1 MRWAALL
8 PVIAARSMRVR
19 TGDHPR
25 GHTNGGAL
33 ARHWRPAALVAVAA
47 VAVLPASGVQRDSH
61 PPQGPETAA
70 AITARPGV
78 EQVEPLGGKRY
89 PPRYDTLDY
98 ELNQLVA
105 RYEGRDAAP
114 GTPAMDG
121 DARVAILV
129 LLAPARAGDVA
140 AYLRENGV
148 ALPAPATGA
157 DYLAAAV
164 PLSALA
170 DLAGR
175 PGVHLV
181 MAEPSIQR
189 YDAGVAPHGADF
201 WHDPGWD
208 GGNGNDDDDTNDG
221 SNVKIGILDTGFI
234 AYDNGRPPFASP
246 RYLPDPKGVLCF
258 IQDSPNVYITTDS
271 ITRCSLINFFAGDE
285 HGSLVT
291 QLVYDIAP
299 GADYYLARIA
309 LASQF
314 EQAIT
319 WFIDQGVD
327 VISTSLGKRWEG
339 PGDGTSPYSNT
350 WISQVARAVDAG
362 IFVAVA
368 SGNSDTSSWFG
379 TFRDSDN
386 DDIMEWN
393 ESGDECNMAQFEPS
407 TSYNI
412 RVRWEDTWNGASDDL
427 DISLR
432 RGLSGGTTDYMSEN
446 VQDGEA
452 RQDPIENIS
461 LKPDEGVSYCLVIEQ
476 QSGATPDWVQVII
489 ESEATE
495 PEMEHWTRGYSLGSP
510 AETTSPG
517 AVTVGAAPV
526 DNTTTIQ
533 DTGGRGPLPASD
545 VVKPDV
551 VGVDK
556 IPLRGLYSAIS
567 PGGTYIREGTSLATP
582 HVAAL
587 AALVKQRNP
596 TFTPAQIATYLKDN
610 ALPRGEPDPNNTW
623 GHGLAFLPYIGP
635 VITGD
640 PRIGVTLTANT
651 DAVDDVDGV
660 PDSPTFT
667 YQWIRVASGGT
678 EANIS
683 TATSATYTPVQAD
696 AGSTLKVKVS
706 FTDSG
711 TNAEEQTSR
720 ASLKVVPAANTAATG
735 KPTISGPVPLRVTH
749 TLTASTS
756 AIRDTDGVTG
766 VTYKYQWVLVDSGT
780 DTDISGATE
789 SSYVLETA
797 DEGKKVKVKVSFTDN
812 NRNAE
817 TVVSDESAV
826 VASAPNRPP
835 TFSDTRASREVL
847 ENTPAG
853 EDIGTPITATEFD
866 SGDTLTYSIRNGST
880 VFEIDASSGQLQTLG
895 ALNYEGTRSYSV
907 VVEVTDNK
915 DIDGMADTVIDDT
928 IAVTINVT
936 NVDEP
941 AIISGPQTVDWN
953 ENTAGTIATYTATD
967 PDPADQAFLTLADTG
982 DAGFFDFSNGRLSFK
997 STRLPDFEGPKT
1009 TYYIELGAAD
1019 DPLATDNF
1027 DTTYAVTINILD
1039 LNEPPVVMRRSGTGA
1054 FSIEENSG
1062 TTVGSFD
1069 ADDPENDDVTWT
1081 LASGGDFRFFEIDE
1095 TGGALSFKE
1104 SEFNEN
1110 EIPDYES
1117 TGLGNDKAYSVT
1129 VRATEADDGDP
1140 QTSELTGRL
1149 AVTVRITDVNE
1160 PPVITGN
1167 QSPSVEE
1174 NTTAVA
1180 TYRATD
1186 PEGVAVTWSLQG
1198 GAGRFT
1204 ISSAGAL
1211 AFTNTTPPNYE
1222 DQTEHAVTVLASDG
1236 TNTADYPVSVAVTN
1250 VNERAM
1256 LGLSSPQPQVE
1267 AAFTATLT
1275 DADIVQSTTWKWER
1289 STSPGG
1295 GWQLISGATADSYTP
1310 IVGDINYYLRAT
1322 ATYRDGYSPDT
1333 DKSISAVS
1341 RNRVEAKPPVNTA
1354 PEFPA
1359 GTPRRSVPENAGDN
1373 ATVGLPVVANDAE
1386 NASQLTY
1393 TLTGGSDLF
1402 TIDGS
1407 SGQIRVR
1414 TQGTLDHETAPS
1426 HTVTVT
1432 VTDPATAFDTVEVT
1446 IEVTDVNEPPNAR
1459 ADDATTFEDTAVPI
1473 DVLGNDT
1480 DPDDGHT
1487 LTVQST
1493 SRPSSGGV
1501 MVESSTQMLIYTPAE
1516 NVHGTF
1522 TFTYT
1527 ASDGTFT
1534 SASALVTITVDPVND
1549 SPEFA
1554 SPPPALRV
1562 SESAVGGDIVG
1573 AVTATD
1579 IDAGDTLT
1587 YSLSGTDAFAF
1598 EIDPVSGQI
1607 TVRGGVDIAVQDTYE
1622 VTVEADDGSNEANA
1636 TARVDVTITVVA
1648 GPVVPPPT
1656 SGGGGGFGGGGGGG
1670 GGGPSGP
1677 SPSEIDF
1684 EWTVKRDIEELDS
1697 GNDWPTGLWSDGATL
1712 WILENGQGADDDVYA
1727 YDPRTGERLE
1737 EREFTLADTNRAP
1750 RGIWSDRETVWV
1762 SDSGRER
1769 LFAYGLASGER
1780 EESRE
1785 VELAERNSD
1794 ARGIWS
1800 DEETMWVL
1808 DGRAD
1813 ALFAYDLATG
1823 DLLAEYGLA
1832 SRNGDPHGIW
1842 SDRVTVWVSDHGAK
1856 RLFAYRLPARPE
1868 APAAEDA
1875 EAAPLESVRDEEF
1888 TELSGASNNSPRGI
1902 WSDGDFMYVADE
1914 SDDRVYTYNMPDA
1927 LDARLASLSL
1937 SGVEIGE
1944 FDAGTTEYEGT
1955 PAEGVAET
1963 TVEASALQRRT
1974 DVAIDPPDTAVD
1986 TAGHQVS
1993 LAGTGEITVTV
2004 TSADGTR
2011 TKVYRVTL
2019 ALPPAELALTP
2030 DWTAIEWPGVDAIAI
2045 AEAGLPDA
2053 VVAVY
2058 VWDEESGSWLGYFP
2072 GLEDVSGLNTLTT
2085 LNTGATYWIAV
2096 SEPVTWTI
2104 TTGESEGS

>member
-8 PVIAARSMRVR
+8 PLIAARSMRVR

-25 GHTNGGAL
+25 GRTNGGAL

-47 VAVLPASGVQRDSH
+47 VAVLLASGAGRDSH

-70 AITARPGV
+70 AIAARPGV

-114 GTPAMDG
+114 GTPAM
-121 DARVAILV
+121 VAGRGINVVVRLD
-129 LLAPARAGDVA
+129 PAYVGEVA
-140 AYLRENGV
+140 AYLREQG
-148 ALPAPATGA
+148 AGLAEPSPGA

-221 SNVKIGILDTGFI
+221 SNVKIGILDTGFV

-258 IQDSPNVYITTDS
+258 IQDSPNLYITTDS

-556 IPLRGLYSAIS
+556 VPLRGLYSAIS

-596 TFTPAQIATYLKDN
+596 GFTPAQIATYLKDN

-660 PDSPTFT
+660 PASPTFT

-835 TFSDTRASREVL
+835 TFSDTTASREVE
-847 ENTPAG
+847 ENTPADQ
-853 EDIGTPITATEFD
+853 DIGTPITATELD

-880 VFEIDASSGQLQTLG
+880 VFEIDASSGQLETLG

-936 NVDEP
+936 DENEP

-967 PDPADQAFLTLADTG
+967 PEGVATFLSLIDMG
-982 DAGFFDFSNGRLSFK
+982 DDDSFDFSNGRLSFK
-997 STRLPDFEGPKT
+997 STALPDFEGQQQ
-1009 TYYIELGAAD
+1009 YQIELGATTD
-1019 DPLATDNF
+1019 SLAPGF
-1027 DTTYAVTINILD
+1027 ETTYAVTINILD
-1039 LNEPPVVMRRSGTGA
+1039 LNEPPVVTRRNGTGA

-1062 TTVGSFD
+1062 TEVGSFD
-1069 ADDPENDDVTWT
+1069 ADDPENDDVTWS
-1081 LASGGDFRFFEIDE
+1081 LSSGGDFRFFEIDE
-1095 TGGALSFKE
+1095 TGGVAQLQGKRIQRKRDTRLRKQRPRE
-1104 SEFNEN
+1104 RPREGLHRHRAGHRGRRRGPADGQPRRDRE
-1110 EIPDYES
+1110 DYQRER
-1117 TGLGNDKAYSVT
+1117 GARHH
-1129 VRATEADDGDP
+1129 RAGE
-1140 QTSELTGRL
+1140 GRL
-1149 AVTVRITDVNE
+1149 ERE
-1160 PPVITGN
+1160 HGGN
-1167 QSPSVEE
+1167 HRHLPRHGPRGGRRHL
-1174 NTTAVA
+1174 VA
-1180 TYRATD
+1180 
-1186 PEGVAVTWSLQG
+1186 
-1198 GAGRFT
+1198 AGR
-1204 ISSAGAL
+1204 
-1211 AFTNTTPPNYE
+1211 
-1222 DQTEHAVTVLASDG
+1222 
-1236 TNTADYPVSVAVTN
+1236 
-1250 VNERAM
+1250 
-1256 LGLSSPQPQVE
+1256 
-1267 AAFTATLT
+1267 
-1275 DADIVQSTTWKWER
+1275 
-1289 STSPGG
+1289 
-1295 GWQLISGATADSYTP
+1295 
-1310 IVGDINYYLRAT
+1310 
-1322 ATYRDGYSPDT
+1322 
-1333 DKSISAVS
+1333 
-1341 RNRVEAKPPVNTA
+1341 
-1354 PEFPA
+1354 
-1359 GTPRRSVPENAGDN
+1359 PRR
-1373 ATVGLPVVANDAE
+1373 
-1386 NASQLTY
+1386 
-1393 TLTGGSDLF
+1393 
-1402 TIDGS
+1402 
-1407 SGQIRVR
+1407 
-1414 TQGTLDHETAPS
+1414 
-1426 HTVTVT
+1426 
-1432 VTDPATAFDTVEVT
+1432 
-1446 IEVTDVNEPPNAR
+1446 
-1459 ADDATTFEDTAVPI
+1459 
-1473 DVLGNDT
+1473 
-1480 DPDDGHT
+1480 
-1487 LTVQST
+1487 
-1493 SRPSSGGV
+1493 
-1501 MVESSTQMLIYTPAE
+1501 
-1516 NVHGTF
+1516 VH
-1522 TFTYT
+1522 
-1527 ASDGTFT
+1527 
-1534 SASALVTITVDPVND
+1534 
-1549 SPEFA
+1549 
-1554 SPPPALRV
+1554 
-1562 SESAVGGDIVG
+1562 
-1573 AVTATD
+1573 
-1579 IDAGDTLT
+1579 
-1587 YSLSGTDAFAF
+1587 
-1598 EIDPVSGQI
+1598 
-1607 TVRGGVDIAVQDTYE
+1607 
-1622 VTVEADDGSNEANA
+1622 
-1636 TARVDVTITVVA
+1636 
-1648 GPVVPPPT
+1648 
-1656 SGGGGGFGGGGGGG
+1656 
-1670 GGGPSGP
+1670 
-1677 SPSEIDF
+1677 
-1684 EWTVKRDIEELDS
+1684 
-1697 GNDWPTGLWSDGATL
+1697 
-1712 WILENGQGADDDVYA
+1712 
-1727 YDPRTGERLE
+1727 
-1737 EREFTLADTNRAP
+1737 
-1750 RGIWSDRETVWV
+1750 
-1762 SDSGRER
+1762 
-1769 LFAYGLASGER
+1769 
-1780 EESRE
+1780 
-1785 VELAERNSD
+1785 
-1794 ARGIWS
+1794 
-1800 DEETMWVL
+1800 
-1808 DGRAD
+1808 
-1813 ALFAYDLATG
+1813 
-1823 DLLAEYGLA
+1823 
-1832 SRNGDPHGIW
+1832 H
-1842 SDRVTVWVSDHGAK
+1842 
-1856 RLFAYRLPARPE
+1856 
-1868 APAAEDA
+1868 
-1875 EAAPLESVRDEEF
+1875 
-1888 TELSGASNNSPRGI
+1888 
-1902 WSDGDFMYVADE
+1902 
-1914 SDDRVYTYNMPDA
+1914 
-1927 LDARLASLSL
+1927 
-1937 SGVEIGE
+1937 
-1944 FDAGTTEYEGT
+1944 
-1955 PAEGVAET
+1955 
-1963 TVEASALQRRT
+1963 
-1974 DVAIDPPDTAVD
+1974 
-1986 TAGHQVS
+1986 
-1993 LAGTGEITVTV
+1993 
-2004 TSADGTR
+2004 
-2011 TKVYRVTL
+2011 
-2019 ALPPAELALTP
+2019 
-2030 DWTAIEWPGVDAIAI
+2030 
-2045 AEAGLPDA
+2045 
-2053 VVAVY
+2053 
-2058 VWDEESGSWLGYFP
+2058 
-2072 GLEDVSGLNTLTT
+2072 
-2085 LNTGATYWIAV
+2085 
-2096 SEPVTWTI
+2096 
-2104 TTGESEGS
+2104 

>member
-8 PVIAARSMRVR
+8 PLIAARSMRVR

-25 GHTNGGAL
+25 GRTNGGAL

-47 VAVLPASGVQRDSH
+47 VAVLLASGAGRDSH

-70 AITARPGV
+70 AIARPGV

-148 ALPAPATGA
+148 ALPTPATSA
-157 DYLAAAV
+157 DSLAVTA
-164 PLSALA
+164 PIALLPG
-170 DLAGR
+170 LAEH
-175 PGVHLV
+175 PGVQRV
-181 MAEPSIQR
+181 MVDPPVQR
-189 YDAGVAPHGADF
+189 LNQGIAPHGADF
-201 WHDPGWD
+201 WHDPGWK
-208 GGNGNDDDDTNDG
+208 G
-221 SNVKIGILDTGFI
+221 SGVKVGILDSGFHGYSRADTNGWVPTPDAVRCFTRSDTNATEYVSTVSECETESI
-234 AYDNGRPPFASP
+234 FTSGFLTFNDNHGTA
-246 RYLPDPKGVLCF
+246 
-258 IQDSPNVYITTDS
+258 TTEL
-271 ITRCSLINFFAGDE
+271 T
-285 HGSLVT
+285 
-291 QLVYDIAP
+291 YDIAP
-299 GADYYLARIA
+299 EATYYLARIERG
-309 LASQF
+309 SQ
-314 EQAIT
+314 AVAAMN
-319 WFIDQGVD
+319 WLVNQGVD
-327 VISTSLGKRWEG
+327 VVNVSLGTRWEG
-339 PGDGTSPYSNT
+339 PGDGTTPYSRT
-350 WISQVARAVDAG
+350 FLKAVDAAVTG
-362 IFVAVA
+362 GAFVAIG
-368 SGNSDTSSWFG
+368 SGNSNYSSWFG
-379 TFRDSDN
+379 PFRDSDGDN
-386 DDIMEWN
+386 VMGWDDDE
-393 ESGDECNMAQFEPS
+393 DECNQVSLSSFG
-407 TSYNI
+407 SYVF
-412 RVRWEDTWNGASDDL
+412 RVRWEGGWGASDRDL
-427 DISLR
+427 DVYLKQGTTIVDQSEAAQ
-432 RGLSGGTTDYMSEN
+432 SGGAGHNPYEQFTADIFIGN
-446 VQDGEA
+446 D
-452 RQDPIENIS
+452 
-461 LKPDEGVSYCLVIEQ
+461 YCLVIEQ
-476 QSGATPDWVQVII
+476 DSGSDPRWVQVLI
-489 ESEATE
+489 EEVLFPVTA
-495 PEMEHWTRGYSLGSP
+495 MEHRTGGY
-510 AETTSPG
+510 AITSPG
-517 AVTVGAAPV
+517 ETANPGALTVGA
-526 DNTTTIQ
+526 
-533 DTGGRGPLPASD
+533 TGYRNLKTVQSYSSRGPTPD
-545 VVKPDV
+545 GRIKPDI
-551 VGVDK
+551 VGVDAV
-556 IPLRGLYSAIS
+556 RSDVYRAAA
-567 PGGTYIREGTSLATP
+567 TGTSFAAP
-582 HVAAL
+582 HVTGL

-610 ALPRGEPDPNNTW
+610 ALPRGEPDPNNMW
-623 GHGLAFLPYIGP
+623 GHGLAFLPHIGP
-635 VITGD
+635 VVTGD

-651 DAVDDVDGV
+651 MAVDDIDDVAA
-660 PDSPTFT
+660 SPTFT

-735 KPTISGPVPLRVTH
+735 KPTISAPVPLRVTH

-766 VTYKYQWVLVDSGT
+766 VTYKYQWVLVDGGT

-789 SSYVLETA
+789 SSYILETA

-1432 VTDPATAFDTVEVT
+1432 ATDPATAFDTVEVT

-1473 DVLGNDT
+1473 DVLANDT
-1480 DPDDGHT
+1480 DPDEGHT
-1487 LTVQST
+1487 LTVGST

-1501 MVESSTQMLIYTPAE
+1501 VVESSTQMLIYTPAE

-1527 ASDGTFT
+1527 ASDGTFA

-1549 SPEFA
+1549 APTFAPSPTTR
-1554 SPPPALRV
+1554 SV
-1562 SESAVGGDIVG
+1562 SESAAPGANVG
-1573 AVTATD
+1573 AAVAATD
-1579 IDAGDTLT
+1579 VDDADLAYIHFGA
-1587 YSLSGTDAFAF
+1587 GAFAF
-1598 EIDPVSGQI
+1598 DIEPDSGQI
-1607 TVRGGVDIAVQDTYE
+1607 KVATGITFEIAMQDTYE
-1622 VTVEADDGSNEANA
+1622 FMVEADDGRGGTA
-1636 TARVDVTITVVA
+1636 TVDVTITVVA

-1670 GGGPSGP
+1670 GGGGPSGP
-1677 SPSEIDF
+1677 SPSEVDF
-1684 EWTVKRDIEELDS
+1684 EWTVKRDIEDLDS

-1750 RGIWSDRETVWV
+1750 RGIWSDRVTVWV
-1762 SDSGRER
+1762 SDSGRDR
-1769 LFAYGLASGER
+1769 VYAYTLASGAR
-1780 EESRE
+1780 DESRE
-1785 VELAERNSD
+1785 IELAERNGD

-1800 DEETMWVL
+1800 DSETMWVL
-1808 DGRAD
+1808 DGRRN
-1813 ALFAYDLATG
+1813 ALFAYNLGSGA
-1823 DLLAEYGLA
+1823 LLREYALVSA
-1832 SRNGDPHGIW
+1832 NGDPHGIW

-1875 EAAPLESVRDEEF
+1875 EAAPLEQVRDEEF

-1927 LDARLASLSL
+1927 IDARLASLSL

-1955 PAEGVAET
+1955 PAEGVTET

-1974 DVAIDPPDTAVD
+1974 DVAIDPPDAD
-1986 TAGHQVS
+1986 EAAAGHQIALDGIS
-1993 LAGTGEITVTV
+1993 AITVTV
-2004 TSADGTR
+2004 TSADGSR

-2030 DWTAIEWPGVDAIAI
+2030 EWTAIEWPGVDAIAI

-2058 VWDEESGSWLGYFP
+2058 VWDEESRSWLGYFP

-2085 LNTGATYWIAV
+2085 LNTAATYWVAV
-2096 SEPVTWTI
+2096 TEPVTWTI